1 MGLGGEAARV
11 REVVGEAVEAE
22 GVGDGVCGVV
32 KEDVAEGG
40 GVGCGS
46 AAVAL
51 AWRADGEGRPIG
63 YRAFFS
69 RADPTRHRET
79 FSCGRARSLC
89 VNFSAPY

>member
-1 MGLGGEAARV
+1 VGGVVLAGKAARV

-22 GVGDGVCGVV
+22 GVGDGVCGIV

-63 YRAFFS
+63 YRA
-69 RADPTRHRET
+69 ADHGGAGDGG
-79 FSCGRARSLC
+79 GRDGVHFCLL
-89 VNFSAPY
+89 